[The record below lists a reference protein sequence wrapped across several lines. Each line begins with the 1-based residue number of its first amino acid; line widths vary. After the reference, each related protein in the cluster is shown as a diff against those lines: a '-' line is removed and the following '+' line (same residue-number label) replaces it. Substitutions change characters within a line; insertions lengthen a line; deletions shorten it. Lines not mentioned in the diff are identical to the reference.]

1 MSIRLRVVRLE
12 DARVACFLCGLFVAC
27 FARGA
32 AKQPARRQIIWQ
44 IACDCTVIRSDRI
57 SVRPFS
63 FPTVAFTVVTYAEE
77 RDSRHGLPDIDGI
90 DLGTCVR
97 FAGPRHGFHVA
108 VVLQRHAV
116 HLGGDLADPVAA
128 VEAFAT
134 MPGIGEDGWRGE
146 P

>member
-44 IACDCTVIRSDRI
+44 IACDCIVIRSDRI

-63 FPTVAFTVVTYAEE
+63 FPTVAFTVGTYAEE

-116 HLGGDLADPVAA
+116 HVGGIVVGSIACGSPHAA
-128 VEAFAT
+128 TFR
-134 MPGIGEDGWRGE
+134 IGT